1 MKKVWIKILLII
13 ALIWIG
19 MFLWFKIENQFTLS
33 EYLFE
38 VGVFTIVF
46 IILGVID
53 SVKILKTNYQTVK
66 LMLKFTFKHRK
77 MNTFEMWDTSNV
89 IRFLYGGTI
98 KQIIDGAGT
107 GNRVIYYGKEFR
119 EYDID
124 QSASTI
130 LLVSGDKAS
139 EQYGFVREEPEIST
153 CFKKGKY
160 KYLASG
166 NYYKEI
172 DVMEAED
179 IYYVMFMAVYHGI
192 NCKPDFIPGTDEINL
207 TVDPG
212 IKGKLDL
219 DHRHM
224 QRLGFKPVHL
234 GDHQWEDREGYF
246 KSGVKYNDAKL
257 KIIKRKIYAGKDK
270 MAAPLNKCPALSA
283 EPKEEME
290 IMRVGH

>member
-19 MFLWFKIENQFTLS
+19 MFLWFKIENQFTWS
-33 EYLFE
+33 VYLFE
-38 VGVFTIVF
+38 VCIFSIIF

-53 SVKILKTNYQTVK
+53 SVRILKKNYKNIKFLLKLK
-66 LMLKFTFKHRK
+66 LMRKK

-89 IRFLYGGTI
+89 IRFLYGGGI
-98 KQIIDGAGT
+98 NKVIDGTST
-107 GNRVIYYGKEFR
+107 GIRVIYYGKEFCK
-119 EYDID
+119 YDSD
-124 QSASTI
+124 ETASTI

-139 EQYGFVREEPEIST
+139 EQYGFVKEEPEIST

-160 KYLASG
+160 EYLASG

-179 IYYVMFMAVYHGI
+179 IYYVMFMAVYHGL
-192 NCKPDFIPGTDEINL
+192 NCKPDFIPDTDEINL

-212 IKGKLDL
+212 IKEKLDL
-219 DHRHM
+219 DRRYM
-224 QRLGFKPVHL
+224 SKLGFKSVRL
-234 GDHQWEDREGYF
+234 GEHQWEDREGYI
-246 KSGVKYNDAKL
+246 KSGVKYSDAKL

-270 MAAPLNKCPALSA
+270 MAAPLNKCPALST
-283 EPKEEME
+283 EPKEEIE
-290 IMRVGH
+290 IMRV